1 MKKICLLFVLFIS
14 SIYIVGCKNNNI
26 LNQYGEIENANKII
40 AYIPLD
46 DRPVNTSRAIYLTES
61 AGFNLLMPE
70 KDLYQT
76 KLDGQILNN
85 NGTKYGNIEKLIE
98 WIETIDAKY
107 YVISLDQILSGGLVN
122 SRVMNEEDLSK
133 TYSYIDRLFNSIKN
147 KKVVLFDTV
156 MRLATTVGYDG
167 YQLDEYNYLRKY
179 GMINRKKLNG
189 NFSINDI
196 YKAYNLDENG
206 KRISTTIDTTI
217 VDKYLNAR
225 LRKISIA
232 SYVLDEAKKYP
243 NIYIYYGIDDSS
255 SNNNIQTNEINFLK
269 NKLVNGMIF
278 PGTDELGLMSITRI
292 IRIHYD
298 QNIRTMI
305 KYKATYIGGREN
317 EIADEFDMGT
327 LRNNVINHLT
337 SLVVEESNCN
347 YDLEILVLTKP
358 KNDND
363 NDVSL
368 LISKLKEN
376 ILKHMPTIVIDAST
390 TSYYGKLQKKLIT
403 DETIDLGC
411 ILSYSNWNTVG
422 NAIGIALANGIS
434 RYLYLSCEKNKS
446 SVADNGF
453 IKSLVFSLVKDI
465 SYKITFKVKIDDYLS
480 SIGYS
485 TNNFYTLNLDIDK
498 INKKALEI
506 MKEVDN
512 IFSIDNILT
521 RINTSKYI
529 TDLVIY
535 KEKNIPKIQINGIL
549 FPWYRTFE
557 VDLDININ
565 I

>member
-14 SIYIVGCKNNNI
+14 FIYIVGCKNNNI
-26 LNQYGEIENANKII
+26 LNQSGEIENANKTI

-46 DRPVNTSRAIYLTES
+46 DRPVNTSRAIYLAES

-133 TYSYIDRLFNSIKN
+133 TYSYIDRLFNCIKN

-167 YQLDEYNYLRKY
+167 YQLDEYNCLRKY

-189 NFSINDI
+189 NFSIDDI

-206 KRISTTIDTTI
+206 NRISTTIDTTI

-225 LRKISIA
+225 HRKISIA

-243 NIYIYYGIDDSS
+243 NMYIYYGIDDSS

-278 PGTDELGLMSITRI
+278 SGTDELGLMSITRI
-292 IRIHYD
+292 IRMHYD
-298 QNIRTMI
+298 QNIRTTI

-358 KNDND
+358 KNNSD

-434 RYLYLSCEKNKS
+434 RYLYLSYEKNKS

-485 TNNFYTLNLDIDK
+485 INNFYTLNLDIDK
-498 INKKALEI
+498 INKKTLEI

-529 TDLVIY
+529 TDLAIY

-557 VDLDININ
+557 IDFLIIVE
-565 I
+565 